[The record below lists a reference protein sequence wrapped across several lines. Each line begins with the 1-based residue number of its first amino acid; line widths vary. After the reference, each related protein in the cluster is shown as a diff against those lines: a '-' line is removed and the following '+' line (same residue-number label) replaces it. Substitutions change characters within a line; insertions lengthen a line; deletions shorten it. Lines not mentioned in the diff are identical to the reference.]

1 MLVELRHAS
10 TSYGILASPGRR
22 VRTRAT
28 RVPARRRGVEVCA
41 LCALSP
47 RIGRFGVFDCGP
59 QSGGPSARGIVE
71 RLADALGGRID
82 GRGVEEETGTRQ
94 TVVPYGQSGVEMA
107 GFDEGA
113 AIEGGVDG
121 AEAQNLRFPAAGGS
135 TV

>member
-71 RLADALGGRID
+71 RLADALGRSD
-82 GRGVEEETGTRQ
+82 RRESRRRRDTRQ
-94 TVVPYGQSGVEMA
+94 VIVPYGQSGVEMA